1 MISQSAS
8 HRAVRAV
15 AAFEAI
21 KGLVVLCAAFGLL
34 TLIHRDLRALALEI
48 VGRLHLDPS
57 KKYPDIFIEA
67 ASNLTPR
74 RLWSFAGFAAVYS
87 AFRFTEAYGL
97 WRERKWAEWLALIS
111 GGIYLP
117 VEIYGL
123 MVKLTWVRAAALF
136 ANLLV
141 VILMASVLLRSR
153 ARKRALLEAIDSSKI
168 VGEKSTKT

>member
-8 HRAVRAV
+8 HKAVRAV

-48 VGRLHLDPS
+48 VGRLHLDPTR
-57 KKYPDIFIEA
+57 KYPDIFIEA

-74 RLWSFAGFAAVYS
+74 RLWSFAGFATLYS
-87 AFRFTEAYGL
+87 AFRFLEAYGL

-123 MVKLTWVRAAALF
+123 MVKLTWVRAAAF
-136 ANLLV
+136 VANLLV
-141 VILMASVLLRSR
+141 VWLMALVLLRSR
-153 ARKRALLEAIDSSKI
+153 ARKRALIAAAHANK
-168 VGEKSTKT
+168 VPPEKSPNP